1 VVVLELVELF
11 LVLIVVVPWIWVL
24 YDAIRWDGQA
34 WGRAGR
40 TKIPWI
46 LFILVLPPFGV
57 LTYLILARPDLMA
70 AAAPERVAIP
80 EGAGSGAEQAA
91 GAQEN
96 PLLLMRRN
104 TVVAI
109 GLLLAAIAI
118 AGVLGVLRLWR
129 LA

>member
-1 VVVLELVELF
+1 MVVLEVVELF

-24 YDAIRWDGQA
+24 YDAMRWSGADWARSGQVK
-34 WGRAGR
+34 WL
-40 TKIPWI
+40 WS
-46 LFILVLPPFGV
+46 LFILLLPPFGV
-57 LTYLILARPDLMA
+57 LTYLIVARPELVA
-70 AAAPERVAIP
+70 ATAHSEDGERA
-80 EGAGSGAEQAA
+80 SGNDRATAE
-91 GAQEN
+91 ES

-118 AGVLGVLRLWR
+118 AGVLGVLRLWQ